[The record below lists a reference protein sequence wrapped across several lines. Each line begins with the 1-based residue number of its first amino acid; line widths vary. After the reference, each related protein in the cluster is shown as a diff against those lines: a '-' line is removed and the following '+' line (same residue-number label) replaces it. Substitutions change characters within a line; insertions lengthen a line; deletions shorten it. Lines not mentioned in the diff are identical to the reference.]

1 MGLFT
6 KSNCNYNKALEHLK
20 NAKYSYD
27 NPIVYLSELHTASEL
42 LKEDVRKNRGT
53 ADAIVV
59 LSNIYYSIYVW
70 AKKNNYN
77 AKLNGMKYLIYATAL
92 MHQWSLGWRGYN
104 KNSDQAKTLIQMIN
118 DALIDQNSLLTS
130 PSANKNF
137 WVQCHEKY
145 FSDALNMT
153 TELEEK

>member
-20 NAKYSYD
+20 IAKYSYD
-27 NPIVYLSELHTASEL
+27 NPLAYLSELHAASEL
-42 LKEDVRKNRGT
+42 LKEDIRKNRGT

-59 LSNIYYSIYVW
+59 LANIYYSIYVW
-70 AKKNNYN
+70 AKSNNFN
-77 AKLNGMKYLIYATAL
+77 AKLNGMIYLLYATAL

-104 KNSDQAKTLIQMIN
+104 KNSEQAKTLIKMIN
-118 DALIDQNSLLTS
+118 DALIDQNSILTS

-137 WVQCHEKY
+137 WIQCHQKY
-145 FSDALNMT
+145 FEIALIPST
-153 TELEEK
+153 KLEEK